1 MRSLLTNTPLI
12 VSLGLAVIVGSLLI
26 SCRSSDWTWFSRFGG
41 IVTLLGGVLATRR
54 IIRLGVDDI
63 FEDDHTVDGGS
74 VTPTPEEIES
84 GRQARLD
91 IVAAKLA
98 FWFVSL
104 GTIIWA
110 FGDLVGGVIQ

>member
-1 MRSLLTNTPLI
+1 M
-12 VSLGLAVIVGSLLI
+12 
-26 SCRSSDWTWFSRFGG
+26 
-41 IVTLLGGVLATRR
+41 TLLGGVLATRR